1 MKSTIGTIFNI
12 ITYLMVYFF
21 FQAGYIILTAVYYNM
36 TSPGLSP
43 EQTEQMLND
52 ALPMAIIVATIISF
66 FIYSAF
72 IRLKKK
78 QSIFSFC
85 RFRPLSADKVIVLTF
100 SGMGLLSLSA
110 VVLGLVSFIFPTA
123 YDMHVENML
132 GLTGA
137 GGLIM
142 VISVGFAAPF
152 IEEIIFRGL
161 IFNELNKKIPIAL
174 IIFLQA
180 LFFGIY
186 HMNIVQGIYTFIL
199 ALFMGV
205 ALYWTGSIWAPII
218 LHVVNN
224 LASTVL
230 SLYVP
235 QALLEKYSLVFAAY
249 IVLSISFVLPITFRY
264 LYRHRIEFDEEE
276 DVISYQEDYTEL

>member
-1 MKSTIGTIFNI
+1 MKSTLGTIFNI
-12 ITYLMVYFF
+12 FTYLMVYFF
-21 FQAGYIILTAVYYNM
+21 FQVGYIILTAVYYNM
-36 TSPGLSP
+36 TSPGF
-43 EQTEQMLND
+43 TAEQMEELVNS
-52 ALPMAIIVATIISF
+52 ALPMAIIVAAIISF
-66 FIYSAF
+66 FMYSAL
-72 IRLKKK
+72 IRFKKN
-78 QSIFSFC
+78 QSIFEFC
-85 RFRPLSADKVIVLTF
+85 RFRPLSADRAAVLVL
-100 SGMGLLSLSA
+100 SGMGLLSLSS
-110 VVLGLVSFIFPTA
+110 VVLGLVSYIFPSA

-132 GLTGA
+132 GLTA
-137 GGLIM
+137 SGGLLM
-142 VISVGFAAPF
+142 VISVGLAAPF

-161 IFNELNKKIPIAL
+161 VFNELVKKLPIAV

-199 ALFMGV
+199 AIFMGM

-235 QALLEKYSLVFAAY
+235 QNILESYSLIFAAY
-249 IVLSISFVLPITFRY
+249 IVLSISVVLPVSFRY
-264 LYRHRIEFDEEE
+264 LYKHRVKFEEE
-276 DVISYQEDYTEL
+276 DEMVIYEEDFTEL